1 MGMEH
6 MILLLVEDDSATRE
20 VLAAQLRKL
29 GHTVYCA
36 PDGEEG
42 WALFQERN
50 PDAVITDWMMP
61 RANGVELCRRIRS
74 GGFSVYTYLI
84 ILTALDRKVGYI
96 EGMAAGADDF
106 VTKPCDIIELTVR
119 LRAAERVL
127 KLQREVDHLERLL
140 PICPRC
146 KRIRDERDR
155 WQPVET
161 YVGRVTDAQFSH
173 GVCPECHEKFLK
185 PQLAAMRQKAG

>member
-1 MGMEH
+1 MT
-6 MILLLVEDDSATRE
+6 ILLAEDDSATRE
-20 VLAAQLRKL
+20 ILAAQLRKL
-29 GHTVYCA
+29 GHTVHCA

-42 WALFQERN
+42 WAHFQTRK
-50 PDAVITDWMMP
+50 PDIVITDWMMP
-61 RANGVELCRRIRS
+61 RANGLELCRRVRS
-74 GGFSVYTYLI
+74 AGLPAYTYLI

-106 VTKPCDIIELTVR
+106 VTKPCDIVELTVR

-127 KLQREVDHLERLL
+127 GLQREVDHLKRLL

-146 KRIRDERDR
+146 KRIRDEHDR
-155 WQPVET
+155 WQPVEA

-185 PQLAAMRQKAG
+185 PQLEAARKKAG